1 MYFNPRIPQCICALG
16 THHDSLVT
24 HVQLGLAWHQGGLVL
39 LHQPRDALHGPL
51 VFLTGKTGTGETQEL
66 LPGLHCGAHITRL
79 AHKTFPGPQRGRR
92 CAHILPA
99 AHGSVG
105 KEIQADRVQVLCLG
119 QRGWQWL
126 VLPRNQLAPGRS
138 AFQTAG
144 PGAPEVSSP
153 CRSAA
158 SSCGFPREWC

>member
-1 MYFNPRIPQCICALG
+1 M
-16 THHDSLVT
+16 
-24 HVQLGLAWHQGGLVL
+24 L

-79 AHKTFPGPQRGRR
+79 AHRTFPGPQGGRR

-105 KEIQADRVQVLCLG
+105 NEIQADRVQVLCLG

-126 VLPRNQLAPGRS
+126 VLPRNHLAPGRS

-144 PGAPEVSSP
+144 PGAP
-153 CRSAA
+153 R
-158 SSCGFPREWC
+158 GFLPMQICCELMWIPKGMVLANKRAFLGRPRAVP